1 MSTGARGF
9 LIWTPRVTRRE
20 GFSDLDP
27 SRHPREGVFRTD
39 TRRKTACL
47 PDGASLLRSTAMSE
61 NNPALID
68 AMRRIDA
75 LLKTG
80 SYRPA
85 HDQLETIV
93 EAHPQFVEALRLL
106 AGTKQALGDT
116 AAAEL
121 LLRRALKL
129 DPSWTPTLATL
140 GELLLTDGRGTEAEP
155 FLRRAA
161 AGPPRYPRAV
171 LLLARYYNALGK
183 PAQALAI
190 AAPLCASGKADAELS
205 AQHIAALAAL
215 GRQADAVFGYRAL
228 AAAAPDNRE
237 AAHALAMALNA
248 DNQHD
253 EAARV
258 AHQAL
263 THGSKS
269 AALYNTYA
277 RSLIAQGC
285 LERAEAALRDCV
297 QIEPRLVE
305 AQNNLAQLIWMRTG
319 DLEQT
324 TAAFDRALQTFDGD
338 DALWA
343 AKAAVL
349 QAGGD
354 ARAAYACLSPRV
366 ARAQTPPMLLI
377 RAGLAA
383 LEFDSATALA
393 LAERALRAMPGNA
406 TARSLLVAAL
416 LGVGDARAALPHC
429 DALLTDAPDDQYLI
443 ALQTTAWRLLG
454 DSRYA
459 EFCDFQNLIRP
470 VQLEAPPPWTDI
482 GAFIADLRVSLNRL
496 HDPNGHPLL
505 FQSLRHGTETT
516 QDLSRSADP
525 VIQALFKS
533 FAAPIREFLG
543 KVGQGSD
550 PLRRRN
556 HGGWRFNGSWSVRLR
571 TSGHHRNH
579 VHPRGWI
586 SSACYVELPDCM
598 SDTRTDEG
606 ILTFGQPSIL
616 TTPALQPEYSVRPS
630 VGMLVLF
637 PSYFWHGTVPF
648 SSDQPRLTVAF
659 DAVPDGKG
667 PA

>member
-1 MSTGARGF
+1 M
-9 LIWTPRVTRRE
+9 
-20 GFSDLDP
+20 
-27 SRHPREGVFRTD
+27 
-39 TRRKTACL
+39 
-47 PDGASLLRSTAMSE
+47 PDGAGLLTSTAMSV

-68 AMRRIDA
+68 TMRQISA

-85 HDQLETIV
+85 HDQLESIV
-93 EAHPQFVEALRLL
+93 EAHPEFVEALRLL

-116 AAAEL
+116 PAAEL
-121 LLRRALKL
+121 LLRRALTL
-129 DPSWTPTLATL
+129 DPTWTPTLATL
-140 GELLLTDGRGTEAEP
+140 GELLLTDGRGAEAES
-155 FLRRAA
+155 LLQRAA
-161 AGPPRYPRAV
+161 AGPPPYARAA
-171 LLLARYYNALGK
+171 LLLARYYNDSGK

-215 GRQADAVFGYRAL
+215 GRQADAVSGYRAL
-228 AAAAPDNRE
+228 AQGAPNNAE
-237 AAHALAMALNA
+237 VAHALAMALNA
-248 DNQHD
+248 ANQHD
-253 EAARV
+253 EAAGV
-258 AHQAL
+258 AQQAL
-263 THGSKS
+263 TLGSKS
-269 AALYNTYA
+269 AALYNTYS
-277 RSLIAQGC
+277 RSLIAQREF
-285 LERAEAALRDCV
+285 ERAESLLRDCV
-297 QIEPRLVE
+297 QLEPRLLE

-319 DLEQT
+319 DLAQA
-324 TAAFDRALQTFDGD
+324 TAPLDQALQTFGNE

-343 AKAAVL
+343 AKAAIL

-354 ARAAYACLSPRV
+354 ARAAYACLAPRA
-366 ARAQTPPMLLI
+366 ARPQTPPMLLI

-383 LEFDSATALA
+383 LDFDSAIALA
-393 LAERALRAMPGNA
+393 LAERALRAMPANA
-406 TARSLLVAAL
+406 TARSLLVAAQ
-416 LGVGDARAALPHC
+416 LGVGDARDALPHC
-429 DALLTDAPDDQYLI
+429 DVLLAGAPDDQYLI

-454 DSRYA
+454 DSRYG
-459 EFCDFQNLIRP
+459 EFCDFKNLILP
-470 VQLEAPPPWTDI
+470 VQLAAPAPWTDI
-482 GAFIADLRVSLNRL
+482 AAFITDLRVSLNRL

-533 FAAPIREFLG
+533 FAAPIREYLG
-543 KVGQGSD
+543 RIGAGSD

-556 HGGWRFNGSWSVRLR
+556 HGDWRFNGSWSVRLR

-586 SSACYVELPDCM
+586 SSACYVALPDCM
-598 SDTRTDEG
+598 SDARTDEG

-616 TTPALQPEYSVRPS
+616 TTPALPAEYSVRPS

-659 DAVPDGKG
+659 DAVPDS
-667 PA
+667 

>member
-1 MSTGARGF
+1 MS
-9 LIWTPRVTRRE
+9 
-20 GFSDLDP
+20 S
-27 SRHPREGVFRTD
+27 S
-39 TRRKTACL
+39 
-47 PDGASLLRSTAMSE
+47 
-61 NNPALID
+61 NPALLD
-68 AMRRIDA
+68 AMRRISA
-75 LLKTG
+75 LLNTG

-85 HDQLETIV
+85 HDELETIV
-93 EAHPQFVEALRLL
+93 EAHPEFVEALRLL

-121 LLRRALKL
+121 LLRRALTL
-129 DPSWTPTLATL
+129 NPTWTPTLATL
-140 GELLLTDGRGTEAEP
+140 GELLLTDGRGTEAES
-155 FLRRAA
+155 LLQRAA
-161 AGPPRYPRAV
+161 AGSPPYPRAA
-171 LLLARYYNALGK
+171 LLLARYYNDLGK
-183 PAQALAI
+183 PAQALAV

-215 GRQADAVFGYRAL
+215 GRQADAVSGYRTL
-228 AAAAPDNRE
+228 ADAAPDNRE
-237 AAHALAMALNA
+237 AAHALAIALNA
-248 DNQHD
+248 ANQHD

-258 AHQAL
+258 AHRAL
-263 THGSKS
+263 SHGNRS

-277 RSLIAQGC
+277 RSLIAQGH
-285 LERAEAALRDCV
+285 LDRAEAALSDCL
-297 QIEPRLVE
+297 QLEPRLVE

-319 DLEQT
+319 DLGQT
-324 TAAFDRALQTFDGD
+324 TAALDRALQTFDSE

-343 AKAAVL
+343 AKAAIL

-354 ARAAYACLSPRV
+354 ARAAYACLAPRV
-366 ARAQTPPMLLI
+366 ARARTPPMLLI

-383 LEFDSATALA
+383 LEFDSAIALV
-393 LAERALRAMPGNA
+393 LAERALHAMPANS
-406 TARSLLVAAL
+406 TARSLLVAAQ

-429 DALLTDAPDDQYLI
+429 DVLLANAPDDQYLI

-454 DSRYA
+454 DPRYA
-459 EFCDFQNLIRP
+459 EFCDFQNLIFP
-470 VQLEAPPPWTDI
+470 VQLEAPAPWTDI
-482 GAFIADLRVSLNRL
+482 AAFVADLRVSLNRL

-533 FAAPIREFLG
+533 FAAPISEYLG
-543 KVGQGSD
+543 RMGQGID

-556 HGGWRFNGSWSVRLR
+556 SGAWRFNGSWSVRLR
-571 TSGHHRNH
+571 TLGHHRNH

-598 SDTRTDEG
+598 SDARTEDG
-606 ILTFGQPSIL
+606 ILTFGQPSII
-616 TTPALQPEYSVRPS
+616 TTPALGAEYVLRPE

-659 DAVPDGKG
+659 DAVPDR
-667 PA
+667 